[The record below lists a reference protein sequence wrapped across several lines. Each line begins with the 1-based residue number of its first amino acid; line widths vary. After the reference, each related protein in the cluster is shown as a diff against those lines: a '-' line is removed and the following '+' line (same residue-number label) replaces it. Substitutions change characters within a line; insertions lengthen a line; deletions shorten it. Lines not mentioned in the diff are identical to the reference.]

1 MKTAI
6 IAKFLLET
14 EDLVTLRDCGL
25 KNEQTTIPIGRIKV
39 PCYKFFNVNEAEL
52 FDILDKAS
60 LKNITLNEAGETV
73 NRNFANRAWS
83 IIFSQIRE
91 ANKIKEPNVK
101 LQVICTLTST
111 SVSMAS
117 VDMNLAS
124 RMLQLIR
131 NL

>member
-14 EDLVTLRDCGL
+14 EDLVKLKDYGL
-25 KNEQTTIPIGRIKV
+25 KHENTVLPIGRIKV
-39 PCYKFFNVNEAEL
+39 PCYKFFNVNETEL
-52 FDILDKAS
+52 FDILDKEHF
-60 LKNITLNEAGETV
+60 KNTTLNEAGETV
-73 NRNFANRAWS
+73 NKNFANRAWS
-83 IIFSQIRE
+83 IIFNQIRE
-91 ANKIKEPNVK
+91 VNKLKDRKEK
-101 LQVICTLTST
+101 LPLICTLTST

-117 VDMNLAS
+117 IDMNLAN